1 MRELA
6 RGRANFSR
14 LVSHGHLADGIRVRG
29 SPFWDFRGYARH
41 AATAPCR
48 SAARALSLVWSR
60 AYCDRRN
67 REPVFR
73 TTLYATRW
81 RIEPRSVRG
90 PLSLQA
96 GRDRGLFPGAARHRH
111 DDLPDLVPDATAA
124 RVARHVRR
132 RRDRQ
137 IIGED
142 DGRFESQ
149 LRRQHKSALFGG
161 GLHPA
166 EGAEESRNSLRPDRL
181 LSYSAGA
188 VLHPQS
194 FSHTDLGRPFL

>member
-1 MRELA
+1 MARLP
-6 RGRANFSR
+6 RGRANISR
-14 LVSHGHLADGIRVRG
+14 LDSHGHLADGIRVRG

-137 IIGED
+137 VGED
-142 DGRFESQ
+142 DGRFENQ

-161 GLHPA
+161 SHHPA
-166 EGAEESRNSLRPDRL
+166 ERAEESRSSLRPDRL
-181 LSYSAGA
+181 LSYSDGT

-194 FSHTDLGRPFL
+194 FSDTDPRPRFL